1 MVTVYFLNKV
11 CQSASRTSLPREN
24 SRCHTC
30 VITGNSIAMNSDSK
44 FK

>member
-1 MVTVYFLNKV
+1 MVTIYFLNKV
-11 CQSASRTSLPREN
+11 CQSTSRTSLPREN
-24 SRCHTC
+24 NRCHTC